1 MDEQNEDHCIIC
13 GKPGTLFECDS
24 CPRSF
29 HQGCL
34 LSQPPSLNPEE
45 KWSCCFCSEDDAP
58 ARDEIDW
65 QYSYEKLKSLPLL
78 PEDMKQVRDIC
89 TLREIVRFLMR
100 YHFGEV
106 FSVPVDLRKYPD
118 YKNCVTRPMDLGMV
132 LSQIDDGVYFRN
144 EEDPDILIIKDIS
157 LIWENCFSYN
167 REGSLTYRQA
177 REQKKRF
184 TSLMQRYLGD
194 RNSKH
199 QKQIVRCFISGNFQ
213 SISRPECCV
222 THCKQKDLIPLP
234 PCQCT
239 TTLFNPSS
247 VKYPVETAD
256 LNKILEH
263 LELKSYNFR
272 LMCKTCGNK
281 INELAKDAICRICP
295 ICRKKFQPR
304 AFEKCLKH
312 VDNVETRESIS
323 LTIKI
328 LDRIKE
334 KSPINYNP
342 NQKSD
347 GAELSL
353 FPDLTGKVLDE
364 ELSLVISMDGDIDD
378 LSDIDDVFATDN
390 LQNADTDRKNSILL
404 GKEQFLKELS
414 DDMRLRQKLLPSI
427 VQNENCHICHLRR
440 PKLIAFG
447 CGEKHLFCEKH
458 ATSRLGKQHFTLEAI
473 VSSLTHCPICCFE
486 CKCSKCERDRD
497 SKWRGRSKTR
507 ASPKLI
513 GDNDQETVKDSKTSS
528 EENKAVMMPKQC
540 LVNDKKK
547 AEITKGYEI
556 IDLSSIDDEL
566 KSESYL
572 TRAANHNNRA
582 EDLDERF
589 STMHAS
595 KKVLFSEVG
604 KLHDELEGVKKQR
617 EELSVKIRES
627 TERCNSSRAQRD
639 AYHDKLKDSKFS
651 SGSYYI
657 SDGSRPLHRFP
668 EYPHYLTMILEKHDN
683 EYKDELEILEA
694 LKKEE
699 GILETRVKAL
709 GLRCNQWKN
718 RLHSFT
724 VECVQWCSTWSME
737 TQPLCTTSMNR
748 SHTLLKAPQTVAH
761 AMSTED
767 DNSSLQSMTTQ
778 PSVTTIIKKRRMQ
791 SSSPTL
797 NDTQTAAP
805 AVSNS
810 KVDDVSV
817 IVID

>member
-1 MDEQNEDHCIIC
+1 
-13 GKPGTLFECDS
+13 
-24 CPRSF
+24 
-29 HQGCL
+29 
-34 LSQPPSLNPEE
+34 
-45 KWSCCFCSEDDAP
+45 
-58 ARDEIDW
+58 
-65 QYSYEKLKSLPLL
+65 
-78 PEDMKQVRDIC
+78 V
-89 TLREIVRFLMR
+89 
-100 YHFGEV
+100 
-106 FSVPVDLRKYPD
+106 
-118 YKNCVTRPMDLGMV
+118 
-132 LSQIDDGVYFRN
+132 
-144 EEDPDILIIKDIS
+144 
-157 LIWENCFSYN
+157 IWENCFSYN
-167 REGSLTYRQA
+167 REGSLIYRQA

-281 INELAKDAICRICP
+281 INELAKDAICRMCP

-312 VDNVETRESIS
+312 VDNDETRESIS

-334 KSPINYNP
+334 ESPINYNP

-390 LQNADTDRKNSILL
+390 LQNVDTDRKNSTSL
-404 GKEQFLKELS
+404 GKEQFLKKLS
-414 DDMRLRQKLLPSI
+414 DDMRLRQNLLPSI
-427 VQNENCHICHLRR
+427 VQNENCHICHSRR

-556 IDLSSIDDEL
+556 IDLSSVDDEL

-572 TRAANHNNRA
+572 TRAANHNNRGEDLDERFSTVMMPKQCLVNDKKKA
-582 EDLDERF
+582 EITKGYEMIDLSSVDDELKSESYLTRAANHNNRGEDLDERF

-595 KKVLFSEVG
+595 KEVLVLFSEVG

-668 EYPHYLTMILEKHDN
+668 EYPHFLTFMLEKHDK

-778 PSVTTIIKKRRMQ
+778 PSVKRRMQ

-797 NDTQTAAP
+797 NDPQTAAP